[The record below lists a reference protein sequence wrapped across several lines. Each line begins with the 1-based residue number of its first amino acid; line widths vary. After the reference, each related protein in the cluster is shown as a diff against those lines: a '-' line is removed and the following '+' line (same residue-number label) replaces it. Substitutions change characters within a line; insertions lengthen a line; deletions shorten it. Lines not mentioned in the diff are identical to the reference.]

1 MTPLSESAYE
11 DASSN
16 NGRSET
22 TNFQAA
28 FGSAYEFSKKSKDV
42 YYKLSSQ
49 QELIWSYEGEKLD
62 SKEINKI
69 APIAFFKVCIK

>member
-16 NGRSET
+16 NSGSQS
-22 TNFQAA
+22 TNLQAA
-28 FGSAYEFSKKSKDV
+28 FGSADEFSKKSKDI

-49 QELIWSYEGEKLD
+49 QELAWGYDGEKLD

-69 APIAFFKVCIK
+69 APIAFFKVRI